1 MSNVAL
7 SVILAGRAPSTLWT
21 NYFELFHGMLLA
33 WDAYACGGGN
43 QANPCVLWIRHA
55 AFDPS
60 VIGEALPP
68 ASRELVASLILK
80 QTREGKQKLK
90 VFMDD
95 LAKIC
100 RSESDVEALASYQ
113 L

>member
-1 MSNVAL
+1 
-7 SVILAGRAPSTLWT
+7 
-21 NYFELFHGMLLA
+21 MLLA